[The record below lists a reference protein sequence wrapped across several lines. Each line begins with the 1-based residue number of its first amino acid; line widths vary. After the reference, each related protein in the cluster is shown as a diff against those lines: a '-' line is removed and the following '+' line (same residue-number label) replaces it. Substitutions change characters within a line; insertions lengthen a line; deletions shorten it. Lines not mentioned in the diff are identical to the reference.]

1 MTDLVLWAGI
11 FSASV
16 VSGMLGIGVAF
27 AAIPMLGA
35 GSMDLVTEIQPIAL
49 FLNGLTALFA
59 AISFARAGF
68 IDWPRSLALAAVGSA
83 FSPAGAL
90 MAEKVGETLL
100 WGAFFAA
107 VLLVVYLLS
116 QTRPA
121 AKAALSFRQVLWLS
135 APISAFSGLL
145 GVGPGFLLV
154 PLMVYAG
161 FAPRWAAAIS
171 AAAVVPSSFLSLI
184 PHIDHASV
192 DVAAALPI
200 AASAAAGALLGGH
213 LSSTRVPEIQLRRLF
228 MVVIVALSIYKAVT
242 LINGSPHRS
251 VDFSLSSDPA
261 FTSGA
266 AGADSPR
273 PGA

>member
-1 MTDLVLWAGI
+1 MTDLILCAGI

-35 GSMDLVTEIQPIAL
+35 GGMDLVSQIQPIAL

-59 AISFARAGF
+59 AISFGRAGF
-68 IDWPRSLALAAVGSA
+68 INWPRSLALAAVGSV
-83 FSPAGAL
+83 FSPAGAA
-90 MAEKVGETLL
+90 MAEKTAESLL

-116 QTRPA
+116 QTRPIT
-121 AKAALSFRQVLWLS
+121 KEALSFRQVLWLS

-171 AAAVVPSSFLSLI
+171 AVAVIPSSLLSLI
-184 PHIDHASV
+184 PHLEHASV

-228 MVVIVALSIYKAVT
+228 MVVIVALSIYKAVS
-242 LINGSPHRS
+242 LINSGSHRS
-251 VDFSLSSDPA
+251 VDSSLPSDPA
-261 FTSGA
+261 LTSSA
-266 AGADSPR
+266 DGADGSRPR
-273 PGA
+273 A

>member
-1 MTDLVLWAGI
+1 MTDLILCAGI

-27 AAIPMLGA
+27 AAIPILGI
-35 GSMDLVTEIQPIAL
+35 GGLDLVTQIQPSAL
-49 FLNGLTALFA
+49 FLNALTALFA
-59 AISFARAGF
+59 AISFAKAGF
-68 IDWPRSLALAAVGSA
+68 VNWPRSLALAAVGSV
-83 FSPAGAL
+83 FSPVGAF
-90 MAEKVGETLL
+90 MAEKTGEALL
-100 WGAFFAA
+100 WGSFFAA

-116 QTRPA
+116 QTRPTT
-121 AKAALSFRQVLWLS
+121 KEALSFRQVLWLS

-171 AAAVVPSSFLSLI
+171 AVAVIPSSLLSLI
-184 PHIDHASV
+184 PHIEHASV
-192 DVAAALPI
+192 DVTATLPI
-200 AASAAAGALLGGH
+200 AVSAAVGALLGGH

-228 MVVIVALSIYKAVT
+228 MVVIVALSIYKAVS
-242 LINGSPHRS
+242 LVNSHSHRS
-251 VDFSLSSDPA
+251 VDNSLPSDP
-261 FTSGA
+261 TSTSSAAGA
-266 AGADSPR
+266 AGSR